1 MKTHEERVW
10 DVMLKLLPDWKGTT
24 KDLFEL
30 AHKLSYDYVLYIN
43 GELK

>member
-10 DVMLKLLPDWKGTT
+10 DVVLTLLPQWKGTT

-30 AHKLSYDYVLYIN
+30 AQKLSYNYSLFIN
-43 GELK
+43 GEMK

>member
-1 MKTHEERVW
+1 MKTFEERVW
-10 DVMLKLLPDWKGTT
+10 DIVLTLLPDWKGTT

-30 AHKLSYDYVLYIN
+30 AHQLAYDYTLYLN